1 LDYKIVLFPIVREK
15 IASIKSYIALNFSKE
30 LGDKVAD
37 DIISGISILKIFPEA
52 GFDADLKYHIFDP
65 RHKTR
70 GITIMKKYIALYHI
84 VEEDKK
90 VVVTK
95 LFSVKEDPIK
105 LFR

>member
-1 LDYKIVLFPIVREK
+1 MDYKIVLFPIVREK

-37 DIISGISILKIFPEA
+37 DIIFPEA

>member
-1 LDYKIVLFPIVREK
+1 
-15 IASIKSYIALNFSKE
+15 
-30 LGDKVAD
+30 
-37 DIISGISILKIFPEA
+37 
-52 GFDADLKYHIFDP
+52 
-65 RHKTR
+65 
-70 GITIMKKYIALYHI
+70 MKKYIALYHI